1 MSDVRQEHPRAA
13 HARNIEACAA
23 AWLEQKTCGDWQED
37 DQVRLDRW
45 LAESPAH
52 EIAFLRLSSAW
63 GQADRLAV
71 LRQSRSEPASQN
83 QDKRRPWAKA
93 GTLAALVAGIAAV
106 LGGFYLYSPAKEK
119 IYATGLGGR
128 QTIAFADGSQIELN
142 TDTVIRTKI
151 DSGQRKLWLEKGEA
165 YFQIKH
171 DVAHPFVVAIGD
183 LRVTDLGTKFLIR
196 RDGDRLEIALL
207 EGRVRFDAPHGNA
220 DPAHIDLSAGDRL
233 VAHND
238 SVTVTKQSLRAQEN
252 DLAWRHG
259 LLVFD
264 RTTLADAAAQF
275 NRYNREKILIEDSP
289 VARMTI
295 GGTFRADNIDRF
307 VGVAQDVLGLHTSVR
322 DGTIVISR

>member
-1 MSDVRQEHPRAA
+1 MNDVKQEHERAA
-13 HARNIEACAA
+13 HARNIEARAA
-23 AWLEQKTCGDWQED
+23 AWLEQKTCGDWQKED
-37 DQVRLDRW
+37 QCLLDHW
-45 LAESPAH
+45 LAESPTH
-52 EIAFLRLSSAW
+52 EVAFLRLSSAW

-71 LRQSRSEPASQN
+71 LRDSSRKPASQD
-83 QDKRRPWAKA
+83 QGGWSFSAKA
-93 GTLAALVAGIAAV
+93 ATFVMLVAAIPA
-106 LGGFYLYSPAKEK
+106 LFGGLYLYSPSKEK

-128 QTIAFADGSQIELN
+128 QTIAFADGSQVELN

-165 YFQIKH
+165 YFQINH
-171 DVAHPFVVAIGD
+171 DIRRPFVVAIGD

-207 EGRVRFDAPHGNA
+207 EGRIRFDAPRVNA
-220 DPAHIDLSAGDRL
+220 NPMYVDLSAGDHLIARNGS
-233 VAHND
+233 VA
-238 SVTVTKQSLRAQEN
+238 VTKQSLRAQEN

-275 NRYNREKILIEDSP
+275 NRYNRKKILIEDMP

-295 GGTFRADNIDRF
+295 GGTFRADNLDRF
-307 VGVAQDVLGLHTSVR
+307 VGVTQDVLGLHTSVR